1 MPASPLPLPTR
12 IGKYE
17 LVEYLG
23 GGMAHV
29 YRARDTVLGRVVA
42 LKILTEAGNKDAEM
56 RARFLQE
63 ARMASNIQHDNIINV
78 YDFGE
83 ELGRPFMVM
92 EFLRGESLRDAI
104 KGGRTGDVQYKLS
117 TALQIAK
124 ALDFIHTRKIIHRDI
139 KPENVHIEVTG
150 KVKLMDF
157 GIAKAEGLALTRAG
171 FTLGTPY
178 YMAPEQV
185 LGQTLTNLVDVYAFG
200 IMLVE
205 LFSGQKPITGDTVER
220 IFHQILNSQI
230 NLEPVKQSGA
240 PPAVI
245 TLINR
250 CTAKN
255 PADRPQGF
263 AVVCAEIER
272 IRGGGG
278 GAPTGRTAVYS
289 QTQQQPVSSAP
300 GIFKKLPRK
309 FQSPTW
315 IVTFSALAVVLFLLI
330 VFLLGKWIAS
340 LM

>member
-1 MPASPLPLPTR
+1 MPLPAR
-12 IGKYE
+12 VGKYE
-17 LVEYLG
+17 LVQYLG

-42 LKILTEAGNKDAEM
+42 LKILTEAGNRDAEM

-63 ARMASNIQHDNIINV
+63 ARMASNIQHDNIISV
-78 YDFGE
+78 FDFGE
-83 ELGRPFMVM
+83 DQGRPFMVM

-104 KGGRTGDVQYKLS
+104 KGGRTGDIQYKLV

-157 GIAKAEGLALTRAG
+157 GIAKAEGLSLTRAG

-200 IMLVE
+200 IMMVE

-240 PPAVI
+240 PPSVVA
-245 TLINR
+245 LIVR

-263 AVVCAEIER
+263 GAVCAEIER
-272 IRGGGG
+272 IRGG
-278 GAPTGRTAVYS
+278 AMPTARTAAY
-289 QTQQQPVSSAP
+289 TQQQQAPASSAP

-315 IVTFSALAVVLFLLI
+315 IVTFSALAVVMFLLI
-330 VFLLGKWIAS
+330 LFLLGK
-340 LM
+340 LMSSVT

>member
-1 MPASPLPLPTR
+1 MPLPAR

-42 LKILTEAGNKDAEM
+42 LKILTDSGNKDAEM

-63 ARMASNIQHDNIINV
+63 ARMASNIQHDNIISV

-83 ELGRPFMVM
+83 EHGKPFMVM

-104 KGGRTGDVQYKLS
+104 KGGRTGDAGYKLL

-139 KPENVHIEVTG
+139 KPENIHIEVSG

-157 GIAKAEGLALTRAG
+157 GIAKAEGLSLTRAG

-185 LGQTLTNLVDVYAFG
+185 LGQQVTNLVDVYAFG

-205 LFSGQKPITGDTVER
+205 IFSGQKPITGDTVEQ
-220 IFHQILNSQI
+220 IFHKILNSQI
-230 NLEPVKQSGA
+230 NVEPVKQSGV
-240 PPAVI
+240 PSSVI
-245 TLINR
+245 ALINR

-255 PADRPQGF
+255 PADRFQGF
-263 AVVCAEIER
+263 GPVCAEIER
-272 IRGGGG
+272 IRSQMTGP
-278 GAPTGRTAVYS
+278 APRTAAYTS
-289 QTQQQPVSSAP
+289 QQPMAVAKPRSK
-300 GIFKKLPRK
+300 FK
-309 FQSPTW
+309 SPAW
-315 IVTFSALAVVLFLLI
+315 IVTFSAIGVVLFLLI
-330 VFLLGKWIAS
+330 VFFLGKLIAS
-340 LM
+340 LTQ